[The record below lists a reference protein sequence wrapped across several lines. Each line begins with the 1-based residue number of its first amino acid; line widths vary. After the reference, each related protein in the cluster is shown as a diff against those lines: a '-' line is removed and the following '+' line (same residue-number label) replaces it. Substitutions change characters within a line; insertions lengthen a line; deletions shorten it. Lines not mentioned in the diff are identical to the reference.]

1 MKTVMI
7 CALGYTKSDYH
18 DYPQDWEYV
27 EWSRR
32 NIDSVIHQI
41 RSIKYDRLVAHG
53 LGCFLALL
61 AGIRNPEKA
70 VYIEPYIT
78 QFPKQ
83 TYVLKYVDTLPDFLF
98 TLLGKDINMPTKN
111 IKAIRACFDQVRQLK
126 QRTIKQIPKIG
137 VYAYRGTAVPP
148 EDIRAERVVVKT
160 NRDPYAI
167 PYSQWKAGV

>member
-61 AGIRNPEKA
+61 AGIHNPEKA
-70 VYIEPYIT
+70 VFIEPYIT

-98 TLLGKDINMPTKN
+98 TLLGKDINIPTKN
-111 IKAIRACFDQVRQLK
+111 IRAIRACFNQVRQLK

>member
-32 NIDSVIHQI
+32 NIDSVIHRI

-70 VYIEPYIT
+70 VFIEPYIT

-83 TYVLKYVDTLPDFLF
+83 TYVLKYVDTC
-98 TLLGKDINMPTKN
+98 LLYTSPSPRDRTRSRMPSS
-111 IKAIRACFDQVRQLK
+111 A
-126 QRTIKQIPKIG
+126 
-137 VYAYRGTAVPP
+137 
-148 EDIRAERVVVKT
+148 
-160 NRDPYAI
+160 
-167 PYSQWKAGV
+167 

>member
-32 NIDSVIHQI
+32 NIDSV
-41 RSIKYDRLVAHG
+41 A
-53 LGCFLALL
+53 
-61 AGIRNPEKA
+61 
-70 VYIEPYIT
+70 
-78 QFPKQ
+78 
-83 TYVLKYVDTLPDFLF
+83 DFLF
-98 TLLGKDINMPTKN
+98 TLLGKDINIPTKN